1 MNTNNWICVTN
12 SSNVKSIAYDE
23 TKQVIYV
30 NFIKND
36 NIYAW
41 LNCTKE
47 EFNQFINSESKGK
60 FVHHYLEIYKGKGI
74 KIK

>member
-1 MNTNNWICVTN
+1 MNWISIHN

-23 TKQVIYV
+23 AKQTIYV

-41 LNCTKE
+41 TNCTKE
-47 EFNQFINSESKGK
+47 EFNQFMNSESKGK
-60 FVHHYLEIYKGKGI
+60 FVHWYLEVYKGTGI